1 MRSGAVMPTSSRLP
15 LLLCVVLISACSP
28 TTPLFIAQITTN
40 EVVEYKTM
48 KAHRM
53 QAAIEDEGDLL
64 TYSAQA
70 IRDAK
75 TEQAQQLYLTGYE
88 DKNLSDE
95 VRAIAL
101 YQIGLI
107 YMNRFND
114 QRDDTA
120 ALNYFYKVLN
130 EFPVSRAA
138 ERAEA
143 RIVMIR
149 QRANE
154 PVHKSSRELLA
165 NWQPNQQLDLQKPS
179 LDPDM
184 TLLSRRAV
192 LKNRVAEAEELY
204 LLALSDQG
212 IPTDIKEKALYQMG
226 LMFLSTDNPQ
236 SDREKAITYLRRLLV
251 QFPDSDL
258 STKASRHL
266 DQALNR

>member
-1 MRSGAVMPTSSRLP
+1 
-15 LLLCVVLISACSP
+15 
-28 TTPLFIAQITTN
+28 
-40 EVVEYKTM
+40 
-48 KAHRM
+48 
-53 QAAIEDEGDLL
+53 
-64 TYSAQA
+64 
-70 IRDAK
+70 
-75 TEQAQQLYLTGYE
+75 
-88 DKNLSDE
+88 
-95 VRAIAL
+95 
-101 YQIGLI
+101 
-107 YMNRFND
+107 MNRFND

>member
-1 MRSGAVMPTSSRLP
+1 MLPNSRLS
-15 LLLCVVLISACSP
+15 LLVCALALAACAP

-40 EVVEYKTM
+40 EVVEYKAM
-48 KAHRM
+48 KEHRM
-53 QAAIEDEGDLL
+53 QAAIEEEGDLL

-75 TEQAQQLYLTGYE
+75 TEQAQQLYLTGYQ
-88 DKNLSDE
+88 DTKLSDD

-114 QRDDTA
+114 QRDDTV

-130 EFPVSRAA
+130 EFPASRAA

-143 RIVMIR
+143 RIVIIR
-149 QRANE
+149 ERAGDTLQ
-154 PVHKSSRELLA
+154 KTSRELLA
-165 NWQPNQQLDLQKPS
+165 TWQPNQQLDLYKPS

-192 LKNRVAEAEELY
+192 LKNRVDEAEELY
-204 LLALSDQG
+204 LLALSDPA
-212 IPTDIKEKALYQMG
+212 IAADIKEKALYQLG
-226 LMFLSTDNPQ
+226 LMYLAVDNPKP
-236 SDREKAITYLRRLLV
+236 DRDKAIAYFRRLLV
-251 QFPDSDL
+251 QFPDSSL
-258 STKASRHL
+258 SEKAGRHL
-266 DQALNR
+266 DQALNQ